1 MPSYPHPPQPQ
12 ASPRGKARIRAAL
25 LRAVAGA
32 MRARAG
38 EAPSPQQASTARILV
53 IRPDHLG
60 DLLFLGPAMRWLR
73 TRLPAAHIALAIG
86 PWARPALP
94 GLAQTYDEIIEL
106 PFPAFE
112 RGQRAGPAARWR
124 MLRQQAQQ
132 LRQGAFD
139 AALIAR
145 PDHWWGAMLAR
156 FAGIPFRLGFETRE
170 TAPWLSHALAPRHE
184 HAAAANL
191 RLAAALTGD
200 SLTPDPRAH
209 PLRFQID
216 PETRAEAEALLAAQL
231 PPDGPLAIIHP
242 GSGAA
247 VKLWDAAKWQEIAR
261 RLTAQGA
268 RVAVTGGPGEEAMT
282 RTVADIGSPRVIDLG
297 GRTSFTLLA
306 ALLAQADLVMGPDS
320 GPLHLA
326 VAVGTPTVHLYGP
339 ADPIIYGPWGDPQQ
353 HRVILSH
360 WDCAPCGQLDWP
372 DPAAH
377 GCVRDIALERVWR
390 AVEEWLRKQAPRA
403 AARQHRQT

>member
-1 MPSYPHPPQPQ
+1 MDNPLMSSYPHPPKPQ
-12 ASPRGKARIRAAL
+12 APPRGKARVRAAL
-25 LRAVAGA
+25 LRAAAGA
-32 MRARAG
+32 MRGRAG
-38 EAPSPQQASTARILV
+38 EAPSLQQASTARILV

-73 TRLPAAHIALAIG
+73 ARLPAAHITLAIG

-94 GLAQTYDEIIEL
+94 GLAKAYDEIIEL

-112 RGQRAGPAARWR
+112 RGERAGPAARWS
-124 MLRQQAQQ
+124 MWRQQAQR
-132 LRQGAFD
+132 LRKGAFD

-170 TAPWLSHALAPRHE
+170 TAPWLSRALAPRHE

-216 PETRAEAEALLAAQL
+216 PGTRAGAEAMLAAQL
-231 PPDGPLAIIHP
+231 PPGGPLAVIHP
-242 GSGAA
+242 GSGAT

-261 RLTAQGA
+261 RLVALGA
-268 RVAVTGGPGEEAMT
+268 RVAVTGGPGEEALT
-282 RTVADIGSPRVIDLG
+282 RTVAGVGSPRVIDLG

-339 ADPIIYGPWGDPQQ
+339 ADPVIYGPWGDPQQ

-360 WDCAPCGQLDWP
+360 WDCAPCGQFDWP
-372 DPAAH
+372 DPPAH
-377 GCVRDIALERVWR
+377 GCARDIAVERVWR
-390 AVEEWLRKQAPRA
+390 AVEGLF
-403 AARQHRQT
+403 